1 MDGERCDLQG
11 SQFGH
16 VVEAGNG
23 DVANVVVVQ
32 RSVER
37 KERTKSLALAQ
48 SEKSEHVILKYA
60 RFLLSCSFTSF

>member
-1 MDGERCDLQG
+1 MGYLQSGREHFGGKRCDLQG

-32 RSVER
+32 RPVKR
-37 KERTKSLALAQ
+37 KE
-48 SEKSEHVILKYA
+48 
-60 RFLLSCSFTSF
+60 